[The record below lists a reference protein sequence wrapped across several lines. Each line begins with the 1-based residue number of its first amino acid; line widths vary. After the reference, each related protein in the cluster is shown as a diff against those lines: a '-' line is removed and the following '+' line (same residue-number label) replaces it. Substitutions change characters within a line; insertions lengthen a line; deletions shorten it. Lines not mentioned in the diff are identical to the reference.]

1 MGMQI
6 DETTVQRVAD
16 ELEIRKLVARYA
28 NAVTAIDANA
38 WVDTWAED
46 GSWTIGG
53 GTSTGHEALRAT
65 WTHLISFFDIVV
77 QLPQH
82 ALLDISGDQ
91 GTGRWSMVEM
101 GRAKDDGPPSITL
114 GTYTDVYRREAAG
127 WKFAE
132 RQFDFTY
139 SGASDLSGHWFI

>member
-1 MGMQI
+1 MEI
-6 DETTVQRVAD
+6 DETTVRRVAD

-28 NAVTAIDANA
+28 NAVTAVDGDA

-65 WTHLISFFDIVV
+65 WTRLIGFFDIVV

-82 ALLDISGDQ
+82 ALLDLAGDH
-91 GTGRWSMVEM
+91 GTGRWSMIEM
-101 GRAKDDGPPSITL
+101 GRGKDGGPPSITL
-114 GTYTDVYRREAAG
+114 GSYTDVYRREAVG

-139 SGASDLSGHWFI
+139 SGATDLTGHWFV

>member
-1 MGMQI
+1 MEI
-6 DETTVQRVAD
+6 DEATLRRVAA

-28 NAVTAIDANA
+28 NAVTAVDGDA
-38 WVDTWAED
+38 WVDTWTED

-53 GTSTGHEALRAT
+53 ATSTGHEALRAT
-65 WTHLISFFDIVV
+65 WTQLIGFFDIVV

-82 ALLDISGDQ
+82 ALIDISGDR
-91 GTGRWSMVEM
+91 GTGRWSVIEM
-101 GRAKDDGPPSITL
+101 GRTKDGGPPNITL
-114 GTYTDVYRREAAG
+114 GNYTDAYRREKVG

-139 SGASDLSGHWFI
+139 SGAADLSGHWFV

>member
-1 MGMQI
+1 MEI
-6 DETTVQRVAD
+6 DAATLRRVAD

-28 NAVTAIDANA
+28 DAVTAVDGDA
-38 WVDTWAED
+38 WVDTWAVD

-53 GTSTGHEALRAT
+53 GTSTGHEALLAT
-65 WTHLISFFDIVV
+65 WKHLIGFFEIVI

-82 ALLDISGDQ
+82 ALLDIEGDR
-91 GTGRWSMVEM
+91 GTGHWRVIEM

-114 GTYTDVYRREAAG
+114 GSYTDVYRREAAG

-132 RQFDFTY
+132 RRFDFSY
-139 SGASDLSGHWFI
+139 SGAPDLSGHWFD